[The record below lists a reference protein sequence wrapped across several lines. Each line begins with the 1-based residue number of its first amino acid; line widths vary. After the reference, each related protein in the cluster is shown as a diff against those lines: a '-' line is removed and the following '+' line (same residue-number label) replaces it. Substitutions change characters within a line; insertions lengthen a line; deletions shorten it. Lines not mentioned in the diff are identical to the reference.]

1 MWYNE
6 RKNEV
11 DMKVA
16 IYGAGAM
23 GTVLGAYIA
32 KAGVD
37 IDLINRNEKHV
48 AALNEK
54 GAHIIGTVDFTQK
67 VNALL
72 PSEMSEKYDI
82 ILLMTKQRYNGEIVA
97 FLKDYLKEDG
107 ALCTC
112 QNGLP
117 EFKIAEMIGAE
128 RTLGCAI
135 AWGATFHGEGV
146 SELTSAPDALTF
158 SLGAFGKGN
167 HLQDV
172 KDLLEKMGEVI
183 VEENFIG
190 ARWSKLL
197 INSAFSG
204 LSTVTGATFGDISK
218 KKESRKVAQR
228 IMKECIDVAKAA
240 DIRIEPV
247 QGHKIDK
254 LFDYRGA
261 FKKAISFA
269 LIPVAMKKHGKLISS
284 MLQDLRHGKKCE
296 IGFINGVVC
305 EFGRK
310 YNVPTPFNDKTV
322 EIVHAIEEGEF
333 PIDFANIKLYKELF

>member
-1 MWYNE
+1 
-6 RKNEV
+6 
-11 DMKVA
+11 MKCA

-32 KAGVD
+32 KAGVE
-37 IDLINRNEKHV
+37 IDLVNRNKEHIE
-48 AALNEK
+48 ALKEH

-72 PSEMSEKYDI
+72 PEEMTGQYDI
-82 ILLMTKQRYNGEIVA
+82 ILLMTKQRYNADIVS
-97 FLKDYLKEDG
+97 FLKDKLKEDG
-107 ALCTC
+107 AICTC

-117 EFKIAEMIGAE
+117 EPKIAQMIGDD

-135 AWGATFHGEGV
+135 AWGATFHGKGV
-146 SELTSAPDALTF
+146 SELTSDPAALTF

-172 KDLLEKMGEVI
+172 KKLLECMGTVI

-204 LSTVTGATFGDISK
+204 LSTVTGATFGEVSK
-218 KKESRKVAQR
+218 EKRARTVAQR

-240 DIRIEPV
+240 GIRIEPV

-254 LFDYRGA
+254 LFDYKGKL
-261 FKKAISFA
+261 KKAISFA
-269 LIPVAMKKHGKLISS
+269 LIPIAMKKHARLISS
-284 MLQDLRHGKKCE
+284 MLQDLRAGKICE
-296 IGFINGVVC
+296 IDFINGVVC
-305 EFGRK
+305 EYGKK
-310 YNVPTPFNDKTV
+310 YGVPTPCNARTV
-322 EIVHAIEEGEF
+322 EIVHGIEQGKYSICF
-333 PIDFANIKLYKELF
+333 DNIDLYKDVL

>member
-1 MWYNE
+1 
-6 RKNEV
+6 
-11 DMKVA
+11 MKVA

-48 AALNEK
+48 AALKEK

-167 HLQDV
+167 HL
-172 KDLLEKMGEVI
+172 
-183 VEENFIG
+183 
-190 ARWSKLL
+190 
-197 INSAFSG
+197 
-204 LSTVTGATFGDISK
+204 
-218 KKESRKVAQR
+218 
-228 IMKECIDVAKAA
+228 
-240 DIRIEPV
+240 
-247 QGHKIDK
+247 
-254 LFDYRGA
+254 
-261 FKKAISFA
+261 
-269 LIPVAMKKHGKLISS
+269 
-284 MLQDLRHGKKCE
+284 
-296 IGFINGVVC
+296 
-305 EFGRK
+305 
-310 YNVPTPFNDKTV
+310 
-322 EIVHAIEEGEF
+322 
-333 PIDFANIKLYKELF
+333 

>member
-1 MWYNE
+1 MNC
-6 RKNEV
+6 
-11 DMKVA
+11 A

-32 KAGVD
+32 RAGRD
-37 IDLINRNEKHV
+37 IDLINHNREHV
-48 AALNEK
+48 AALKEK
-54 GAHIIGTVDFTQK
+54 GAHIVGTVDFMQK

-72 PSEMSEKYDI
+72 PEEMTKKYDI
-82 ILLMTKQRYNGEIVA
+82 ILLMTKQRMNGEIVA

-117 EFKIAEMIGAE
+117 EPKIAEIIGQD

-135 AWGATFHGEGV
+135 AWGATFRGKGV
-146 SELTSAPDALTF
+146 SELTSDPAALTF
-158 SLGAFGKGN
+158 SLGAYGKGN

-172 KDLLEKMGEVI
+172 KELLECMGQVT
-183 VEENFIG
+183 VEQNFIG

-204 LSTVTGATFGDISK
+204 LSTVTGATFGEISVQK
-218 KKESRKVAQR
+218 SSRRVAQA

-240 DIRIEPV
+240 GIRIEPV

-254 LFDYRGA
+254 LFDYKGKL
-261 FKKAISFA
+261 KKALSFA
-269 LIPVAMKKHGKLISS
+269 LIPVAMKKHARLISS
-284 MLQDLRHGKKCE
+284 MLQDLRAGKKCE
-296 IGFINGVVC
+296 IDFINGVVC
-305 EFGRK
+305 EYGKK
-310 YNVPTPFNDKTV
+310 YGVPTPCNDKTV
-322 EIVHAIEEGEF
+322 QLVHEIEEGKR
-333 PIDFANIKLYKELF
+333 PIAFENISAYCVK